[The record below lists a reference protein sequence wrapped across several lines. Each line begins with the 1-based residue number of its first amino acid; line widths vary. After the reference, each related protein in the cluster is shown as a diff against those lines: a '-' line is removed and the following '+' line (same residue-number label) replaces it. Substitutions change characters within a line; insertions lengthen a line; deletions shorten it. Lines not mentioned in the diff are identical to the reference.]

1 MDSNTLRRILDKHG
15 NLQRNTAAL
24 DEVEGIVTAS
34 SIIIIKAAKP
44 VPLRVDRPGFALAPG
59 AYTIDAAGTDVA
71 SPFAPVSSGILIWE
85 SPEVK
90 VNTQ

>member
-34 SIIIIKAAKP
+34 SITIIIKAAKP
-44 VPLRVDRPGFALAPG
+44 VPLRVVRCPLLRAMARTVDQLRSGRDRCRAECL
-59 AYTIDAAGTDVA
+59 
-71 SPFAPVSSGILIWE
+71 
-85 SPEVK
+85 
-90 VNTQ
+90 